1 MDRRDFVGGVAT
13 TTMVGQV
20 SGAESAAS
28 RPQPAGVTS
37 GPQQAGVG
45 PEWVGARAL
54 AGGKGY
60 ASGALGQI
68 HYRMVGEGAGVPFL
82 LVHQTPLGIA
92 EYVDVQPALAL
103 AGRRSLASDNPGYGF
118 SDPVTR
124 PISVADLADNLR
136 SLCDHAATGRVIV
149 VGHHTGAAIA
159 AAFAARHPS
168 RTAGLILHGTP
179 VYDADERAVRLAR
192 PPANLALRA
201 YGGHFADVFLGIG
214 KWAGIDSQTLSSITW
229 ATLATFLAGSTSP
242 VYRAV
247 FSNDM
252 APDLAAIGSPTL
264 ILTDRD
270 DPLHAND
277 LRVQRLRPDFALQQF
292 STGGSFAL
300 MREPR
305 RWAQVLVDFAR
316 AHGL

>member
-1 MDRRDFVGGVAT
+1 MDRRSFVGGA
-13 TTMVGQV
+13 
-20 SGAESAAS
+20 
-28 RPQPAGVTS
+28 
-37 GPQQAGVG
+37 AGVG
-45 PEWVGARAL
+45 PDWVGARAL

-60 ASGALGQI
+60 ASGGLGQI
-68 HYRMVGEGAGVPFL
+68 HYRMVGQGDRPPFL

-92 EYVDVQPALAL
+92 EYVDVQPALAQ
-103 AGRRSLASDNPGYGF
+103 AGRRSLAPDNPGYGF

-124 PISVADLADNLR
+124 PITVADLADNLR
-136 SLCDHAATGRVIV
+136 ALCDHVGVGRVIV

-168 RTAGLILHGTP
+168 LVAGVVLHGTP
-179 VYDADERAVRLAR
+179 LYDAEERAARLAR

-201 YGGHFADVFLGIG
+201 DGGHFAEVFLAIG
-214 KWAGIDSQTLSSITW
+214 KWAGIDPQTLSSITW

-242 VYRAV
+242 VYEAV

-252 APDLAAIGSPTL
+252 GPDLAAIEVPTL
-264 ILTDRD
+264 ILTDRA

-277 LRVQRLRPDFALQQF
+277 QRVQRLRPDFTLQQF
-292 STGGSFAL
+292 STGGSFSL

-305 RWAQVLVDFAR
+305 RWAQVLVDFAD